1 MRTIILLLFLS
12 SALQAQPPVGSWTG
26 AIDIQGFKLRLVF
39 NLEETDGVLSA
50 TLDSP
55 DQQAFGIPVKEAVY
69 EAPKLTLKMP
79 DIGASF
85 NGKLNAA
92 GDELAGVFE
101 QGGMKMDLV
110 LKPKE
115 GELAPIRR
123 PQDPEPPYPYLE
135 EEVRFLNPNGGHHL
149 AGTLTLPPGE
159 GPHPAVVMITGS
171 GPQDRNE
178 DIMNHRPFWVIADY
192 LSRRGFAVL
201 RFDDRGFKESEGDF
215 ASATTADFATDVAAA
230 CAFLRTRSDIRSS
243 DIGLIGHSEGG
254 LIAPIVAVEHTE
266 VAFMVLLA
274 APGLPGEEVILAQ
287 QQLILKASG
296 ISEKGLAFNQ
306 TIMEGL
312 LERVKKQ
319 QPAEKRQKKM
329 QAFVK
334 KEFKGVDP
342 AILEE
347 LQISLDNMPAMIAT
361 LDSDWFRYFI
371 QFDPRPTLEQVQC
384 PVLALNGK
392 LDLQVPW
399 SDNLEAIEAALGK
412 GGNSNIETHA
422 LPGLNHLF
430 QTSLSGS
437 GSPQEY
443 GVLDETIAPAVLE
456 LMAAWMKKQVVW

>member
-12 SALQAQPPVGSWTG
+12 SALQAQPPVGSWMGT
-26 AIDIQGFKLRLVF
+26 IDIQGFKLRLVF

-79 DIGASF
+79 DIGAQFS
-85 NGKLNAA
+85 GELNAA
-92 GDELAGVFE
+92 RDELAGVFE
-101 QGGMKMDLV
+101 QAGMKMDLV

-115 GELAPIRR
+115 GDLAPIRR
-123 PQDPEPPYPYLE
+123 PQDPEAPFPYAAE
-135 EEVRFLNPNGGHHL
+135 DVRFLNPDGGHHL
-149 AGTLTLPPGE
+149 AGTLTLPEGE

-230 CAFLRTRSDIRSS
+230 CAFLRTRSDIRTN

-254 LIAPIVAVEHTE
+254 IIAPIVAVEHAE
-266 VAFMVLLA
+266 IAFMVLLA
-274 APGLPGEEVILAQ
+274 APAKPGEEIILAQ
-287 QQLILKASG
+287 QQLILQTSGVSEAS
-296 ISEKGLAFNQ
+296 LAFNQ
-306 TIMEGL
+306 TIVEGL
-312 LERVKKQ
+312 LKRVKKNH
-319 QPAEKRQKKM
+319 PSEKRQKKM
-329 QAFVK
+329 QAFVE
-334 KEFKGVDP
+334 KEFKDVNP
-342 AILEE
+342 AMLEE
-347 LQISLDNMPAMIAT
+347 LQISLDDMPAMIAT
-361 LDSDWFRYFI
+361 LNGDWFRYFI

-399 SDNLEAIEAALGK
+399 SENLEAMEEAFRK
-412 GGNSNIETHA
+412 GGNPNLETHA

-430 QTSLSGS
+430 QTSLSGN

-456 LMAAWMKKQVVW
+456 LMATWMKKQVAW